1 MPEGIS
7 FECKLFLDPKQVLL
21 GGDGQLLPK
30 VAGLSFEL
38 KDKMQIHLMDTPK
51 LELYETGWIVRSRFK
66 EEKWELTYKRRIRDY
81 QSLDRAMKQ
90 AVAEGFTPGEY
101 EAEVEWGYTKQ
112 ALSLA
117 KDFDIALEDQPEG
130 QWKQLILDKAPQPFK
145 NSSVFKSIADTRVTG
160 PIRSEKYNSK
170 WEQEKVHLE
179 VWTIGAERI
188 AEATMK
194 IKNATDTEAAD
205 KHQQFI
211 TLFKEANLLLEQDI
225 SKTKWA
231 LEKLM
236 KAHTPQ
242 TTH

>member
-1 MPEGIS
+1 MPEGMS
-7 FECKLFLDPKQVLL
+7 FELKLFLDPKQVLT
-21 GGDGQLLPK
+21 GDGQLPPK

-38 KDKMQIHLMDTPK
+38 KDKMQIHLLDTPELK
-51 LELYETGWIVRSRFK
+51 LYETGWIVRSRFK

-81 QSLDRAMKQ
+81 PDMRSAMEQ
-90 AVAEGFTPGEY
+90 AVQEGFTLAKY
-101 EAEVEWGYTKQ
+101 ELEVEWGYKKQ

-117 KDFDIALEDQPEG
+117 KDFDIALEAKPEG
-130 QWKQLILDKAPQPFK
+130 QWRQLILDKAPQPFK
-145 NSSVFKSIADTRVTG
+145 DSSVFKSIADTRVMG
-160 PIRSEKYNSK
+160 PIRSEKYKSK

-179 VWTIGAERI
+179 VWTLGAECM

-194 IKNATDTEAAD
+194 IKNATEAEAAD

-211 TLFKEANLLLEQDI
+211 TLFKEANLLLEQDM

-231 LEKLM
+231 LERLKQ
-236 KAHTPQ
+236 AHTTQ